1 MTACPPDDQL
11 RQLLAGQLPDEVGE
25 SLAAHTDQCTA
36 CQRRLEQLSEDPTAS
51 RWRML
56 LRPAG
61 EAGDNSQQREG
72 GQPAATRR
80 APPLAEEG
88 RRRLAGRRPVP
99 PPVLPS
105 YELLEE
111 LGRGSMG
118 VVYKARQTALKR
130 LVALKVIVSGVWA
143 GPDEVARFR
152 AEAEAVAQLQHPN
165 IVQIYEV
172 GEHEGRPFFTLEYV
186 EGGTLARHLC
196 GKPLAP
202 STAAELARTLA
213 LAIHAAHQRGIVHRD
228 LKPGN
233 VLLAACGLAL
243 APARD
248 EASAK
253 PHATLIPKI
262 ADFGLAKRL
271 DVESGLTHTGMI
283 MGTPSYMAPEQAQ
296 GEVHKVGPS
305 ADTYA
310 LGAIL
315 YECLTGRPPF
325 LAATDLQTLQQVQ
338 VQTPV
343 APSRL
348 QPSVPRDLETICLKC
363 LNKEPPKRYLSARA
377 LAEDLER
384 FLAGRP
390 IQARPAS
397 PLERAW
403 KWVKRRPVVAAL
415 LFALS
420 VAVVLAIAVPLWL
433 NVRVRREAD
442 NAKRHSQIAQDVVED
457 MYSNV
462 AMDWLADDPDK
473 NFLQRR
479 FLERALEYYKGLAAE
494 DADEPAARRRTA
506 RGPTSAWA
514 SCTECRTSPPRPS
527 RTTRRRST
535 VRSGCATSFLASHF
549 TARTWPTVITGGARC
564 YGRTPRPSN
573 EPNTTFAPPWRSRT
587 SWRANGPASRSTAAS
602 WRAATPTSAWWK
614 WTPTGPWTPRA
625 TTIEPSPLLMNWS
638 TSTRRTRTFATSWPG
653 RSPTEACFTTRT
665 AVSRKPRTTSA
676 ERSTCC
682 KSCGG
687 PASPG
692 RLTPTTWPSPTR
704 TWETSVS
711 AKRRYSDAAGTV
723 APGGDDPQP
732 ACRRLPR
739 SGARYRKKLA
749 KTLNSLGS
757 ALAKDGK
764 SDQAEENWQK
774 ARDLLTEL
782 LRDGPEEAEYHA
794 DLGTCLGNLG
804 WLKLRRKDL
813 RGAKSS
819 LEEAVGH
826 LRISLESSPK
836 RLDYRQALRN
846 QYQALAETLVQAE
859 DREGALKAAV
869 ALAQVFPERALGYY
883 YAACFAARCVP
894 LVEKEPFDD
903 PAARRAAAARQAA
916 EAGAL
921 LRQALDKGL
930 VGAERL
936 SDEEEL
942 LRPLADR
949 PEFGKLL
956 KELKALPRTV
966 PVSTGH

>member
-56 LRPAG
+56 LLPAG
-61 EAGDNSQQREG
+61 EAGDNSQQRDG

-88 RRRLAGRRPVP
+88 RRRLAGRCPVP

-338 VQTPV
+338 IQTPV

-506 RGPTSAWA
+506 RAYFRMGELHRMLNQPAEAVANYQEAIDRQVRLRDQFPGEPLYREDLADSYNWRGEVLREDPTSLERA
-514 SCTECRTSPPRPS
+514 EHDFRTALALQDQLAREWPREPKYRRELARS
-527 RTTRRRST
+527 HSNLGLVEMDTDRPLDAQSDYDRAVAPLDELVNEHAEDTDFRHELARTLTNRGVFHHENGRLAQAEDDFRRAIDLLQILRRTGIARTTY
-535 VRSGCATSFLASHF
+535 AYNLAIAYQDMGNLRFSQ
-549 TARTWPTVITGGARC
+549 
-564 YGRTPRPSN
+564 
-573 EPNTTFAPPWRSRT
+573 
-587 SWRANGPASRSTAAS
+587 
-602 WRAATPTSAWWK
+602 
-614 WTPTGPWTPRA
+614 
-625 TTIEPSPLLMNWS
+625 
-638 TSTRRTRTFATSWPG
+638 
-653 RSPTEACFTTRT
+653 
-665 AVSRKPRTTSA
+665 
-676 ERSTCC
+676 
-682 KSCGG
+682 
-687 PASPG
+687 
-692 RLTPTTWPSPTR
+692 
-704 TWETSVS
+704 
-711 AKRRYSDAAGTV
+711 RRYGDALGPLRQAETTLS
-723 APGGDDPQP
+723 
-732 ACRRLPR
+732 RLAEDFPDR
-739 SGARYRKKLA
+739 ARYRKKLA

-903 PAARRAAAARQAA
+903 LAARRAAAARQAA

-942 LRPLADR
+942 LRPLAER

-966 PVSTGH
+966 PVGTGH

>member
-61 EAGDNSQQREG
+61 EAGDNSQQRDG

-88 RRRLAGRRPVP
+88 RRRLAGRCPVP

-338 VQTPV
+338 IQTPV

-506 RGPTSAWA
+506 RAYFRMGELHRMLNQPAEAVANYQEAIDRQVRLRDQFPGEPLYREDLADSYNWRGEVLREDPTSLERA
-514 SCTECRTSPPRPS
+514 EHDFRTALALQDQLAREWPREPKYRRELARS
-527 RTTRRRST
+527 HSNLGLVEMDTDRPLDAQSDYDRAVAPLDELVNEHAEDTDFRHELARTLTNRGVFHHENGRLAQAEDDFRRAIDLLQILRRTGIARTTY
-535 VRSGCATSFLASHF
+535 AYNLAIAYQDMGNLRFSQ
-549 TARTWPTVITGGARC
+549 
-564 YGRTPRPSN
+564 
-573 EPNTTFAPPWRSRT
+573 
-587 SWRANGPASRSTAAS
+587 
-602 WRAATPTSAWWK
+602 
-614 WTPTGPWTPRA
+614 
-625 TTIEPSPLLMNWS
+625 
-638 TSTRRTRTFATSWPG
+638 
-653 RSPTEACFTTRT
+653 
-665 AVSRKPRTTSA
+665 
-676 ERSTCC
+676 
-682 KSCGG
+682 
-687 PASPG
+687 
-692 RLTPTTWPSPTR
+692 
-704 TWETSVS
+704 
-711 AKRRYSDAAGTV
+711 RRYGDALGPLRQAETTLS
-723 APGGDDPQP
+723 
-732 ACRRLPR
+732 RLAEDFPDR
-739 SGARYRKKLA
+739 ARYRKKLA

-903 PAARRAAAARQAA
+903 LAARRAAAARQAA

-942 LRPLADR
+942 LRPLAER
-949 PEFGKLL
+949 PEFGRLL

-966 PVSTGH
+966 PVGTGH